1 MTSDLGPWDTLA
13 ALASAW
19 PAASALIIAAL
30 LTPARRPREKTV
42 AMVTQVGLWLS
53 FLSVLS
59 GLVALLL
66 NGGKPVDLRLGHWY
80 QAGEYGFELVFLLDP
95 LSIAFSMLV
104 SVLLLATSKFSV
116 NYLHREP
123 GFYRFFLLVLI
134 FGAGMQLLVLGGS
147 LDLLFAGWEIVG
159 LTSVLLVAFF
169 HERNGPVRA
178 AVRVLVTYRLCDIGL
193 LLGAVSMHVAL
204 HTTVF
209 VEMFQKLQ
217 EPAHQSAVPATLVSL
232 ALVLGAM
239 GKSAQ
244 FPLGGWLPRAMEG
257 PTASSA
263 VFYGGLSVHA
273 GVYLLIRCA
282 PLLDHA
288 PAAKVCLVLIGG
300 TTAAIASLSG
310 QVSADAKTSLAYA
323 TISQVGLMFIECGLG
338 LFQLAAFHLITHALL
353 RYYQF
358 LRTPST
364 LQDALGRR
372 AALGMTEPDESAHHW
387 EALPT
392 PLQRFLYRL
401 ALERFEVEAALERW
415 IGRPVNSLATWLDR
429 AGRQAVAAVFG
440 AEEDLPGQ
448 PLPPGEPAT
457 QRSAQ

>member
-1 MTSDLGPWDTLA
+1 MTSDVGLWDTLA

-19 PAASALIIAAL
+19 PAAAALIIAAL
-30 LTPARRPREKTV
+30 LMPGRRPREKTV
-42 AMVTQVGLWLS
+42 ALLAQTGLWLS
-53 FLSVLS
+53 FLSVIA
-59 GLVALLL
+59 GLVALLR
-66 NGGKPVDLRLGHWY
+66 NGGHPIDLRLGHWY
-80 QAGEYGFELVFLLDP
+80 KAGEYGFELVFLLDP
-95 LSIAFSMLV
+95 LSVACSLLV
-104 SVLLLATSKFSV
+104 SLLLLATSKFSV

-123 GFYRFFLLVLI
+123 GFHRFFMLVLI

-159 LTSVLLVAFF
+159 LSSVLLVGFF
-169 HERNGPVRA
+169 HERKGPVRA

-209 VEMFQKLQ
+209 VDMFHKLQ
-217 EPAHQSAVPATLVSL
+217 EPTRHTAVPATLVSL

-273 GVYLLIRCA
+273 GVYLLIRCS
-282 PLLDHA
+282 PLLQHA
-288 PAAKVCLVLIGG
+288 PAAKVCLILIGG
-300 TTAAIASLSG
+300 TTAVIASLSG

-338 LFQLAAFHLITHALL
+338 LSQLALLHLFTHALL

-401 ALERFEVEAALERW
+401 ALEQFEVDVALERW
-415 IGRPVNSLATWLDR
+415 IGRPVNSLAGRLDR
-429 AGRQAVAAVFG
+429 AGRQVMTAVFG
-440 AEEDLPGQ
+440 SELEQSGHPLSQAEAA
-448 PLPPGEPAT
+448 PL
-457 QRSAQ
+457 RSVP